1 MRSTFFK
8 NAKLKRI
15 SNNMEQALD
24 YDSWSALA
32 KHHDE
37 LSGRDEWREEDECSL
52 YDSAEIRNRHD
63 NLSSLLST
71 GNVSGLLYA
80 LNEGVHGNMGGMG
93 RPILYDKAKLGG
105 KTLVDEYVDVIVRSL
120 QMIADAPADTVT
132 FSEKL
137 DFFRRASHCYG
148 RSALMLSGG
157 AGLIYYHHGIV
168 QTLIDNDCLPNVI
181 SGASAGSIISAQLG
195 TLSDDELKA
204 GYFEKFQYDL
214 PTDVNPL
221 LVLTGLHE
229 EHTSQS
235 IKERLLDS
243 FDSDMTFQEAFEQT
257 GRYIN
262 ISIAPAEKHQTSR
275 LMNAITSPNV
285 YVRSAVDASASVPG
299 VIAPVRLYAKGAD
312 GKAKPY
318 LPSRKWYDG
327 SFSEDLPAKRL
338 ARLFGVNHY
347 MVSLINPLAVNFVK
361 DQKVRRTRSIASL
374 PSEFLLDS
382 VKELLLRTE
391 GSLSKYGSSFAS
403 PAILLAHAVLDQQY
417 TGDVNMI
424 LSKRDFYWRNV
435 LFKFKKESEIEN
447 LVLTG
452 KRHAWPKLAAI
463 KNSIAISKTLDG
475 ILEKMDLEELDS
487 MSVSHKPHLTT
498 VM

>member
-24 YDSWSALA
+24 YGSWSALA

-37 LSGRDEWREEDECSL
+37 LSGRDQWKEEDECSL

-63 NLSSLLST
+63 NLSSLLSA
-71 GNVSGLLYA
+71 GNVNGLLYA

-105 KTLVDEYVDVIVRSL
+105 KTLVDDYVSIIVQSL
-120 QMIADAPADTVT
+120 HEIAAAPDQNISFA
-132 FSEKL
+132 EKL

-157 AGLIYYHHGIV
+157 AGLIYYHHGVV
-168 QTLIDNDCLPNVI
+168 QTLIDNECVPNVI
-181 SGASAGSIISAQLG
+181 SGASAGSIVSAQLG
-195 TLSDDELKA
+195 TLSDEELKA
-204 GYFEKFQYDL
+204 GHFSSFQYDV
-214 PTDVNPL
+214 PKNVNPL
-221 LVLTGLHE
+221 LVLAGLHE
-229 EHTSQS
+229 DYTTQS
-235 IKERLLDS
+235 VKELLLNS
-243 FDSDMTFQEAFEQT
+243 FDSDMTFQEAFEKT

-262 ISIAPAEKHQTSR
+262 ISISPAEKHQTSR

-312 GKAKPY
+312 GKPKPY
-318 LPSRKWYDG
+318 LPSRKWCDG

-347 MVSLINPLAVNFVK
+347 MVSLINPLAGSFVK
-361 DQKVRRTRSIASL
+361 DQKVRRTRSLSSL
-374 PSEFLLDS
+374 PTEFLLDG

-391 GSLSKYGSSFAS
+391 DSLSKYGSSFAS
-403 PAILLAHAVLDQQY
+403 PAILLAHAVLDQEY

-424 LSKRDFYWRNV
+424 LSKKDFHWRNV
-435 LFKFKKESEIEN
+435 LFKFNRESEIEN
-447 LVLTG
+447 LILTG
-452 KRHAWPKLAAI
+452 RRHAWPKLAAI

-475 ILEKMDLEELDS
+475 ILAKMDLEELDS
-487 MSVSHKPHLTT
+487 MSVPHKAHLTT